1 MQKIDLKFV
10 LKVQK
15 EALTSKEA
23 DLILYSIQRTYQRD
37 TISRPPN
44 RLDPRAFHIAFLY
57 TRMFA
62 NVQRS
67 IEVCGLKKKYW
78 VSPFIFN

>member
-1 MQKIDLKFV
+1 MEVI
-10 LKVQK
+10 
-15 EALTSKEA
+15 TSKEA
-23 DLILYSIQRTYQRD
+23 DLILFSIKRTEQREA
-37 TISRPPN
+37 ISRPPI

-67 IEVCGLKKKYW
+67 IEVCGLRKKYW
-78 VSPFIFN
+78 VR